1 MADERPI
8 PETRRPYSDP
18 DVTLRADVANLFDD
32 VRGSGMAAPSH
43 EHPDLSQPSIEDE
56 SMQERIDDG
65 FDDGLIRT
73 ETDNDASLREVDELV
88 GGGVTGTLMEDR
100 LDPRLGVDDADEG
113 AERTPSEAGYDEA
126 VARDDLEEDLPDD
139 VQDALAGG
147 DPVGEDADDPDTEE
161 DADGGD

>member
-18 DVTLRADVANLFDD
+18 DVTFRADVANLFDD

-73 ETDNDASLREVDELV
+73 ETDNDAGLREVDEIV
-88 GGGVTGTLMEDR
+88 GGGVTGTLVEDR
-100 LDPRLGVDDADEG
+100 LLPGLGVDDANEG
-113 AERTPSEAGYDEA
+113 EERSPSEAGYDEA
-126 VARDDLEEDLPDD
+126 VARDDLDDDLASD
-139 VQDALAGG
+139 VDDALVDDGAAA
-147 DPVGEDADDPDTEE
+147 DATASEDDEDDG
-161 DADGGD
+161 A

>member
-18 DVTLRADVANLFDD
+18 DVTFRADVANLFDD

-73 ETDNDASLREVDELV
+73 ETDNDAGLREVDGLV
-88 GGGVTGTLMEDR
+88 GGGVTGTLLEDR
-100 LDPRLGVDDADEG
+100 LDPRLGVDDANEG

-126 VARDDLEEDLPDD
+126 VARDDLDAETASD
-139 VQDALAGG
+139 VDDALVDDGAAT
-147 DPVGEDADDPDTEE
+147 DVIAADDDSDDADDE
-161 DADGGD
+161 A